1 MQGTMKH
8 NTSRD
13 HPVGGAI
20 GGTPSTADIDHV
32 TMDKKRMDA
41 SELPPADTKRWV
53 STRKAQVVTAVRAG
67 VITLEEACRR
77 YALSI
82 EEFVSWQQKLDRHGT
97 AGLRVTH
104 HHRRRG

>member
-1 MQGTMKH
+1 MKH
-8 NTSRD
+8 DTSHDR
-13 HPVGGAI
+13 PVGGTI
-20 GGTPSTADIDHV
+20 GGASSTANIDHV
-32 TMDKKRMDA
+32 STDERDMDA
-41 SELPPADTKRWV
+41 NELPPADTKRWV
-53 STRKAQVVTAVRAG
+53 STRKAQVVTAVRTG